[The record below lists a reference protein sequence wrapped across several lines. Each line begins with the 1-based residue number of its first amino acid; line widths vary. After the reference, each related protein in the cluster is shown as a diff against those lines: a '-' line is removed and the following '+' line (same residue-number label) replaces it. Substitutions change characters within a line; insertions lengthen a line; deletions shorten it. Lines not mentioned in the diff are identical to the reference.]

1 MTHLSQVIVM
11 TAKHPETSTPSTQL
25 YDRDFYLWLQE
36 TAQLLRNG
44 EFDRLDIE
52 NLVEEIES
60 MSRSD
65 KHAVES
71 NLEVILMHLLK
82 YKYQPERRSKSWRL
96 TLFEHRDRLR
106 KTFRES
112 PSLRPYLASEFEDC
126 YRSARKKAS
135 IETGLP
141 IATFPPDSPFT
152 PEQALDEDYL
162 PE

>member
-1 MTHLSQVIVM
+1 M

-44 EFDRLDIE
+44 EFDKLDIE

-60 MSRSD
+60 MGRSD
-65 KHAVES
+65 KRSVKS
-71 NLEVILMHLLK
+71 NLEIVLMHLLK
-82 YKYQPERRSKSWRL
+82 YKYQPERRSNNWRL
-96 TLFEHRDRLR
+96 TIFEHRDRLEAE
-106 KTFRES
+106 FLDS
-112 PSLRPYLASEFEDC
+112 PSLRPYLPSVFEDC
-126 YRSARKKAS
+126 YRNARKKAS

>member
-1 MTHLSQVIVM
+1 M
-11 TAKHPETSTPSTQL
+11 TAKHPETSTSSTQL

-60 MSRSD
+60 IGRSD
-65 KHAVES
+65 KRSIES
-71 NLEVILMHLLK
+71 NLEIVLMHLLK
-82 YKYQPERRSKSWRL
+82 YKYQPEQRSNSWRL
-96 TLFEHRDRLR
+96 TIFEHRGRLR
-106 KTFRES
+106 KAFRES
-112 PSLRPYLASEFEDC
+112 PSLRPYVTTEFEDC
-126 YRSARKKAS
+126 YRNARKKAS
-135 IETGLP
+135 IETGST
-141 IATFPPDSPFT
+141 IATFPIDSPFT

>member
-1 MTHLSQVIVM
+1 M
-11 TAKHPETSTPSTQL
+11 TAKHPETSAPSPQL

-36 TAQLLRNG
+36 TARLLRDG
-44 EFDRLDIE
+44 EFQKLDIE

-60 MSRSD
+60 MGRSE
-65 KHAVES
+65 KRSVKS
-71 NLEVILMHLLK
+71 NLEIVLIHLLK
-82 YKYQPERRSKSWRL
+82 YKYQPERRSNSWRL
-96 TLFEHRDRLR
+96 TLFEHRDRLEAE
-106 KTFRES
+106 FLDS
-112 PSLRPYLASEFEDC
+112 PSLRPYFATGFEDC

-152 PEQALDEDYL
+152 PEQALNEDYL

>member
-1 MTHLSQVIVM
+1 L
-11 TAKHPETSTPSTQL
+11 ALNP
-25 YDRDFYLWLQE
+25 
-36 TAQLLRNG
+36 
-44 EFDRLDIE
+44 
-52 NLVEEIES
+52 
-60 MSRSD
+60 
-65 KHAVES
+65 
-71 NLEVILMHLLK
+71 
-82 YKYQPERRSKSWRL
+82 
-96 TLFEHRDRLR
+96 FEHRDRLR

>member
-1 MTHLSQVIVM
+1 M
-11 TAKHPETSTPSTQL
+11 TAKLPETSPNTQL

-36 TAQLLRNG
+36 TAELLRNG

-60 MSRSD
+60 MGRSD

-71 NLEVILMHLLK
+71 NLEVVLMHLLK
-82 YKYQPERRSKSWRL
+82 YQYQPDRRSKSWRL

-106 KTFRES
+106 KAFRES
-112 PSLRPYLASEFEDC
+112 PSLRPYLPSVFEDC
-126 YRSARKKAS
+126 YCNARKKAS
-135 IETGLP
+135 IETDLP

>member
-1 MTHLSQVIVM
+1 M
-11 TAKHPETSTPSTQL
+11 TAKHPETSALSTPL

-60 MSRSD
+60 MGRSD

-71 NLEVILMHLLK
+71 NLEVVLMHLLK
-82 YKYQPERRSKSWRL
+82 YKYQPDRRSRSWRL

-106 KTFRES
+106 KAFRES

-126 YRSARKKAS
+126 YRNARKKAS
-135 IETGLP
+135 IETDLP
-141 IATFPPDSPFT
+141 IATFPADSPFT

>member
-1 MTHLSQVIVM
+1 M
-11 TAKHPETSTPSTQL
+11 TAKHPETSAPSTPL

-60 MSRSD
+60 MGRSD

-71 NLEVILMHLLK
+71 NLEVVLMHLLK
-82 YKYQPERRSKSWRL
+82 YKYQSGRRSKSWRL

-106 KTFRES
+106 KAFRES
-112 PSLRPYLASEFEDC
+112 PSLRPCLASEFEDC
-126 YRSARKKAS
+126 YRNARKKAS
-135 IETGLP
+135 IETDLP

-152 PEQALDEDYL
+152 PEQVLDEDYL

>member
-1 MTHLSQVIVM
+1 M
-11 TAKHPETSTPSTQL
+11 TAKHPETSTSSTQL

-44 EFDRLDIE
+44 EFDKLDIE

-60 MSRSD
+60 MGRSD
-65 KHAVES
+65 KRSVKS
-71 NLEVILMHLLK
+71 NLEVVLMHLLK
-82 YKYQPERRSKSWRL
+82 YKYQPEGRSNSWRF
-96 TLFEHRDRLR
+96 TVFEHRDRLEAE
-106 KTFRES
+106 FLDS
-112 PSLRPYLASEFEDC
+112 PSLRPYLPSVFEDC
-126 YRSARKKAS
+126 YRNARKKAS

-152 PEQALDEDYL
+152 LEQALDEDYL